1 MLRLRKARNMET
13 AKKLREHYSFTEE
26 DEERLARL
34 RPLMEAEKLRVG
46 DEFYNYILSLPEISP
61 LVSQSDA
68 VAKRH
73 RAAIGRWFSD
83 LFSGRYDQSYF
94 MNLQRVGST
103 HVRIGLRGHYV
114 NAAMN
119 LVRILCQEI
128 IQRKVG
134 DAEERQGLAASLDK
148 ILDMNLDVITSS
160 YREAELRK
168 VFLSYRLDEFLLR
181 FAERFSFALKII
193 LVLSLMGI
201 SLAVV
206 GLFVNDV
213 VALFQHRSAHGVLG
227 ALGSLLIIWVMVE
240 LMENEIRQLRGGR
253 FKIQIFL
260 GVALVALI
268 RELLIATLQH
278 GSTEVQLAILAGIL
292 ALGVVYWL
300 ISRAD
305 SPAGGRVS

>member
-1 MLRLRKARNMET
+1 MET
-13 AKKLREHYSFTEE
+13 VKKLREHYSFSE
-26 DEERLARL
+26 DDAANLERI
-34 RPLMEAEKLRVG
+34 RPVMEAEKLRIG
-46 DEFYNYILSLPEISP
+46 DELYRYILSIPEISP
-61 LVSQSDA
+61 LVEQSDT
-68 VAKRH
+68 VRKRH
-73 RAAIGRWFSD
+73 RAALGRWFSN
-83 LFSGRYDQSYF
+83 LFAGRYDQAYF
-94 MNLQRVGST
+94 LDLQRVGST
-103 HVRIGLRGHYV
+103 HVRIGLKGHYV
-114 NAAMN
+114 NSAMN
-119 LVRILCQEI
+119 LVRTLCREI
-128 IQRKVG
+128 IEKKV
-134 DAEERQGLAASLDK
+134 DDRDDRQALNGSVDK
-148 ILDMNLDVITSS
+148 VLDMNLDILTSS

-181 FAERFSFALKII
+181 FAERFSFALKLI

-201 SLAVV
+201 SIAVV

-213 VALFQHRSAHGVLG
+213 ADLFAHRTAHGVLG

-268 RELLIATLQH
+268 RELLIASLQH
-278 GSTEVQLAILAGIL
+278 GEMEIQLAILGGIL

-305 SPAGGRVS
+305 AHPGGGIGH